1 MAARATR
8 ETRSTWSALDLSSC
22 ARSHRCSIAAS
33 RVRAQARSACAIAI
47 ALDRRCS
54 AIERTNR
61 GFTHLS
67 SILPFK
73 PRLHNKDLQHN
84 KTLK

>member
-1 MAARATR
+1 VKNGLRGVR
-8 ETRSTWSALDLSSC
+8 
-22 ARSHRCSIAAS
+22 SIAYDGLDRTS
-33 RVRAQARSACAIAI
+33 VRAQASVAAI

-67 SILPFK
+67 PNLPFK

>member
-1 MAARATR
+1 VKNGLHGLR
-8 ETRSTWSALDLSSC
+8 
-22 ARSHRCSIAAS
+22 SIAYDALE
-33 RVRAQARSACAIAI
+33 RTGVRAQASAAAT

-54 AIERTNR
+54 AIERTNWV
-61 GFTHLS
+61 FAHLS
-67 SILPFK
+67 PNLPFK

>member
-8 ETRSTWSALDLSSC
+8 ELRGVRSIAYDALDRTS
-22 ARSHRCSIAAS
+22 
-33 RVRAQARSACAIAI
+33 VRAQASAAAV
-47 ALDRRCS
+47 ALDHRCS

-67 SILPFK
+67 SILPFM

>member
-1 MAARATR
+1 MAARATC
-8 ETRSTWSALDLSSC
+8 EKRSTWSALDHTS
-22 ARSHRCSIAAS
+22 
-33 RVRAQARSACAIAI
+33 VRAQASTAVVALDRTSVRAQASAAAVV
-47 ALDRRCS
+47 LDRRCS
-54 AIERTNR
+54 AIKRTNR

-67 SILPFK
+67 PNLPLK

>member
-1 MAARATR
+1 VKNGLRGV
-8 ETRSTWSALDLSSC
+8 RSIAYDALDRTS
-22 ARSHRCSIAAS
+22 
-33 RVRAQARSACAIAI
+33 VRAQASTAAV

-67 SILPFK
+67 PNLPFK

>member
-1 MAARATR
+1 VKNDLCGV
-8 ETRSTWSALDLSSC
+8 RSIAYDALDRTS
-22 ARSHRCSIAAS
+22 
-33 RVRAQARSACAIAI
+33 VRAQASAATV

-67 SILPFK
+67 PNLPFK

>member
-8 ETRSTWSALDLSSC
+8 EYVEC
-22 ARSHRCSIAAS
+22 ARSLMMRSIAQA
-33 RVRAQARSACAIAI
+33 VRAQASAASV

-67 SILPFK
+67 PNLPFK

>member
-1 MAARATR
+1 VKNGLRGV
-8 ETRSTWSALDLSSC
+8 RSIAYDALDRTS
-22 ARSHRCSIAAS
+22 
-33 RVRAQARSACAIAI
+33 VRAQASAAAV

-67 SILPFK
+67 PNLPFK